1 ITTTLMRAA
10 AYRKD
15 NRLLPEGFE
24 KKSRYEDIAVRG
36 NAMED
41 DDFQGGGDSIQY
53 AVDIGSAAGPL
64 TVKVELLYQTI
75 SFRWADNLRDKDAD
89 EIQRFLRYIDTV
101 PNLPVI
107 IASTSVEVGN

>member
-1 ITTTLMRAA
+1 
-10 AYRKD
+10 
-15 NRLLPEGFE
+15 
-24 KKSRYEDIAVRG
+24 
-36 NAMED
+36 MED

-64 TVKVELLYQTI
+64 TVNVELLYQTI
-75 SFRWADNLRDKDAD
+75 SYRWADNLRAKDAD

-101 PNLPVI
+101 PNLPVV